1 MSRLPQGSYLALER
15 TAWADDAC
23 TAAYVSCFQDYRD
36 LFSRDVLAPG
46 VAVSIAEVTIL
57 FTDLKDSTATY
68 GRLGDATAFGLV
80 RDHFGVLTE
89 IVRRHGGAI
98 VKTIGDAIMAVFQE
112 PARALAAAFEAHEKI
127 RALRAPDGEPVVL
140 KVGLHAGPC
149 FAVTLNER
157 LDYFGTVVNLAAR
170 VQGQSEGEDTVLE
183 ESVAARPE
191 VAALLAGRKVRRFE
205 AELKGIAGVRRLLR
219 VGP

>member
-1 MSRLPQGSYLALER
+1 
-15 TAWADDAC
+15 
-23 TAAYVSCFQDYRD
+23 VS
-36 LFSRDVLAPG
+36 V
-46 VAVSIAEVTIL
+46 AEVTIL

-80 RDHFGVLTE
+80 RDHFGLLIE
-89 IVRRHGGAI
+89 IVREHGGAV

-112 PARALAAAFEAHEKI
+112 PGRALSAAFAMHEKI
-127 RALRAPDGEPVVL
+127 GTLRAPDGAPVIL
-140 KVGLHAGPC
+140 KIGLHTGPC

-191 VAALLAGRKVRRFE
+191 VAALLAGRPIRRFD
-205 AELKGIAGVRRLLR
+205 AELKGITGVRRLLR